1 MLFNTPS
8 QPQKYKQIALAL
20 GVKSE
25 RGEDD
30 LTMGRKGAFKV
41 RRLLDQ
47 LSLPNNL
54 SRMGVKE
61 DLIPT
66 MADEALAQL
75 SIDYNPVKPDLQQ
88 MTNLFYS
95 AIRGEAPLATEA

>member
-1 MLFNTPS
+1 
-8 QPQKYKQIALAL
+8 
-20 GVKSE
+20 
-25 RGEDD
+25 
-30 LTMGRKGAFKV
+30 
-41 RRLLDQ
+41 
-47 LSLPNNL
+47 
-54 SRMGVKE
+54 
-61 DLIPT
+61 